1 MQFPVDYSDGL
12 RYNVGDDSNT
22 ENTERTTT
30 AAIYT
35 LGCKVNQYESQE
47 MLTRLSEA
55 GYEITDAKD
64 DADVYIVNSCT
75 VTAESSRKTR
85 QAVRRFKKEHPDA
98 AVVLT
103 GCYPQAF
110 AEEAKRLTEADIV
123 LGNRS
128 NGELAERLEAYF
140 ADQQRI
146 AATRPHERDD
156 GYSGG
161 VIQCFEGHTRAFIKI
176 QDGCNRYCS
185 YCIIPKARGFS
196 RSKPLT
202 DIEKEVALLA
212 GNGYKELVFVGINLS
227 AYGRDIGLTLCDA
240 LKIAERTPGIERIR
254 LGSLEPD
261 HITDEVIGRLRKLTK
276 FCPQFHLSLQSGC
289 DRTLKRMNRHYTANE
304 YAALCEKLK
313 AAFDDL
319 SLTTDIIVGFPG
331 ETEEDFRE
339 TMVFAERIGFMKIHV
354 FPFSPREGTPA
365 FGYPDRVPNAVKEA
379 RCAALQTEADAM
391 RETFLRQYVGK
402 TVKVLF
408 ETAKGDLQHGYTK
421 NYTPVA
427 ALSDGALTG
436 EILPVKITEVKDGV
450 CFGTVEFQCGIR
462 NAELYKSLVKSS

>member
-1 MQFPVDYSDGL
+1 MP
-12 RYNVGDDSNT
+12 
-22 ENTERTTT
+22 ERTTK

-47 MLTRLSEA
+47 MLSRLTKA
-55 GYEITDAKD
+55 GYLITDAKN

-110 AEEAKRLTEADIV
+110 PEEALPLTEADII

-128 NGELAERLEAYF
+128 NNELIERLNAYF
-140 ADQQRI
+140 ADRRRI
-146 AATRPHERDD
+146 AATRPHERGD
-156 GYSGG
+156 GYTGG
-161 VIQCFEGHTRAFIKI
+161 VIEAFDGHTRAFIKI

-196 RSKPLT
+196 RSKPPE
-202 DIEKEVALLA
+202 DIQKEVDLLA
-212 GNGYKELVFVGINLS
+212 RHGYKELVFVGINLS
-227 AYGRDIGLTLCDA
+227 AYGRDIGLSLCDA
-240 LKIAERTPGIERIR
+240 LAIAERAPGVERIR

-261 HITDEVIGRLRKLTK
+261 HITDEVIARLQTLTK

-289 DRTLKRMNRHYTANE
+289 DRTLKRMNRHYTAAE
-304 YAALCEKLK
+304 YAALCDKLR
-313 AAFDDL
+313 AAFADL
-319 SLTTDIIVGFPG
+319 SLTTDIIAGFPG

-339 TMVFAERIGFMKIHV
+339 TVAFAERIGFMKIHV

-365 FGYPDRVPNAVKEA
+365 FGYPDQVPNAVKEA
-379 RCAALQTEADAM
+379 RCAALQATADAM
-391 RETFLRQYVGK
+391 REAFMRQYTGR

-408 ETAKGDLQHGYTK
+408 ETAKGDLQHGYTE
-421 NYTPVA
+421 NYTPVTA
-427 ALSDGALTG
+427 FSGEPLTG
-436 EILPVKITEVKDGV
+436 TIRPVRITEIKDGV
-450 CFGTVEFQCGIR
+450 CLGTLDQV
-462 NAELYKSLVKSS
+462 